1 SRFFADEEVDGK
13 SREDIIAMLRKYKS
27 YEARYYFIKYDMSYH
42 FYAMVMDEDG
52 DIDLYISPDTYCFGR
67 GDILTSKEDIE
78 RLAEI
83 YDRAKALRDQN
94 KSVAIAP
101 DTPEAEAKE
110 MCVNAM

>member
-1 SRFFADEEVDGK
+1 
-13 SREDIIAMLRKYKS
+13 
-27 YEARYYFIKYDMSYH
+27 MSYH

-83 YDRAKALRDQN
+83 YDKARALQNQN
-94 KSVAIAP
+94 KSAVIAP